1 MADTQRPMNLIA
13 TAVSPHRF
21 VILALG
27 LATLAVP
34 LTGCDKPDTS
44 ANEEP
49 PAETLVDRSTQQG
62 VELKAEDLLNPQQ
75 KKALASGPGAI
86 EYPAA
91 FSGKPVKTTKDDDG
105 LIIDDFV
112 VGKGSEATSE
122 KILKIHYQGFLTN
135 GYKFDD
141 SKPRGKAPIRF

>member
-49 PAETLVDRSTQQG
+49 PAETLVDRSTHLDSH
-62 VELKAEDLLNPQQ
+62 VA
-75 KKALASGPGAI
+75 
-86 EYPAA
+86 
-91 FSGKPVKTTKDDDG
+91 VG
-105 LIIDDFV
+105 LV
-112 VGKGSEATSE
+112 MSRWRRTAGSR
-122 KILKIHYQGFLTN
+122 N
-135 GYKFDD
+135 G
-141 SKPRGKAPIRF
+141 GN